1 MIMSEAPVVWKA
13 IPQAQ
18 STASGH
24 TQMTSRTLH
33 ITEPTASKHVR
44 FYKSGDFQFSG
55 LPVVI
60 NSRTFKTF
68 QALLDSLSK
77 RVPLPFGVRTITTP
91 RGHTAV
97 QSLDQLHHGHS
108 YICSD
113 RRTVKP
119 IDLERACRKLP
130 PWYHAHP
137 VSARCLA
144 WYTHSSAQHGT
155 CSARRNEHA
164 IFLNTP
170 KRLVLFCNG
179 EPEVKHTLM
188 LQRRKTYSFEALLDH
203 MSEVMHFPVLKL
215 HTPDGRRVKG
225 LPALILCSE
234 VLVAAG
240 REPFKKRNYDV
251 QKSSTSVWLPVKRL
265 GQRHPFARKK
275 MSSSTK
281 SRPFSPSSEH
291 YFLNQI
297 QNSMSGSMCDF
308 PSNPNGS
315 VEVDPGQHL
324 ESVAET
330 EITSRD
336 DGEKEDNKQMPS
348 DDDIEKSFRVNQDG
362 SMTVEMKVRLTIKE
376 EETIHWTTTVSRS
389 RVYNQFKG
397 ATISCPDLDA
407 ILRDNL
413 PPQSDTLNIEV
424 SDSDPNDSNNFCPE
438 DGCKVNEE
446 TGISGGAA
454 SMELEQLLSTLSH
467 FPGMHK
473 VQHKQGSI
481 ESINTVSNTEIH
493 KNHSC
498 SYMKE
503 LDSGEVKQ
511 EYYMVQQCNHP
522 VPKPQCTLASEI
534 HTTTRLQL
542 SNYRCSKNLQFQDN
556 QNKMCETPLHIY
568 EKQTCQENFSG
579 NTQLNLQG
587 FGSSPYGSPND
598 YIESPDTTFPASS
611 DKISHFFNED
621 IQSEKLATIKC
632 QSGTHFPISKP
643 YTSTD
648 KTNTTSTKRSKV
660 AVTPITASSKASVSK
675 GVLTLGTT
683 TKRKPVR
690 VMFKSAIPKRK
701 QMANKADILKEIKKK
716 RLDIL
721 SQKGAMKLKE
731 HFRAAQKL
739 QKGEIIMEME
749 MEMEM
754 YP

>member
-144 WYTHSSAQHGT
+144 
-155 CSARRNEHA
+155 CARRNEHA

-265 GQRHPFARKK
+265 GQRHPFA
-275 MSSSTK
+275 
-281 SRPFSPSSEH
+281 
-291 YFLNQI
+291 
-297 QNSMSGSMCDF
+297 
-308 PSNPNGS
+308 
-315 VEVDPGQHL
+315 
-324 ESVAET
+324 T
-330 EITSRD
+330 E
-336 DGEKEDNKQMPS
+336 G
-348 DDDIEKSFRVNQDG
+348 G
-362 SMTVEMKVRLTIKE
+362 MK
-376 EETIHWTTTVSRS
+376 
-389 RVYNQFKG
+389 
-397 ATISCPDLDA
+397 
-407 ILRDNL
+407 
-413 PPQSDTLNIEV
+413 
-424 SDSDPNDSNNFCPE
+424 
-438 DGCKVNEE
+438 
-446 TGISGGAA
+446 
-454 SMELEQLLSTLSH
+454 
-467 FPGMHK
+467 
-473 VQHKQGSI
+473 
-481 ESINTVSNTEIH
+481 
-493 KNHSC
+493 
-498 SYMKE
+498 
-503 LDSGEVKQ
+503 
-511 EYYMVQQCNHP
+511 
-522 VPKPQCTLASEI
+522 
-534 HTTTRLQL
+534 
-542 SNYRCSKNLQFQDN
+542 CSK
-556 QNKMCETPLHIY
+556 MPW
-568 EKQTCQENFSG
+568 
-579 NTQLNLQG
+579 
-587 FGSSPYGSPND
+587 
-598 YIESPDTTFPASS
+598 
-611 DKISHFFNED
+611 
-621 IQSEKLATIKC
+621 
-632 QSGTHFPISKP
+632 
-643 YTSTD
+643 
-648 KTNTTSTKRSKV
+648 
-660 AVTPITASSKASVSK
+660 
-675 GVLTLGTT
+675 
-683 TKRKPVR
+683 
-690 VMFKSAIPKRK
+690 
-701 QMANKADILKEIKKK
+701 
-716 RLDIL
+716 
-721 SQKGAMKLKE
+721 
-731 HFRAAQKL
+731 
-739 QKGEIIMEME
+739 
-749 MEMEM
+749 
-754 YP
+754 